1 MQPSCYY
8 FNKGPTTGL
17 GEDVLADTAFSAPA
31 QDQVP
36 DDVPQA
42 AASKYAWYVLSLLV
56 LIYMLNFIDRQIL
69 SILANDIKKDLNLT
83 DADLGFLYGT
93 AFGVFYSLFGIPLGR
108 LADNWNRTRLI
119 TLGLALWSSMTVLS
133 GFARSGAELT
143 VARIGVGIGEASAS
157 PSAYSLLSDWFPKR
171 QRGLAL
177 SIYSSGL
184 YLGGG
189 LSLLIGSVIVGR
201 WNAAYAGG
209 GAPLGLA
216 GWQAAFMAVG
226 LPGLVL
232 ALWVAMMREP
242 PRGLSDGLITPPNP
256 RPFQSFLTELVNV
269 IPPLTLIGALRRG
282 PVALAVNVAV
292 GAGIAAIAYG
302 LIIATGG
309 STTSWRQW
317 GAVGTGVYA
326 VFSWATALRRQDPAT
341 FKLIWGTPAFL
352 CTTLGYG
359 LIAFNAYAVSFW
371 AAPYAERVLGV
382 TKVEAA
388 WWVGAPGAA
397 AGFIGVILGGAVAD
411 RLRQTNPAGRV
422 LVILFGA
429 SAPIIPYIIMFT
441 TDNATLFFTLH
452 FVCGVFASS
461 ALGGTAATSQDLV
474 LPRMRG
480 VATATMFIAT
490 TLVGL
495 SLGPYLAGFVSSI
508 SGDNLSMGMLALLAA
523 APVAIT
529 LLIVAYRTVPEA
541 EKTMMARAQAAGE
554 LA

>member
-1 MQPSCYY
+1 
-8 FNKGPTTGL
+8 
-17 GEDVLADTAFSAPA
+17 
-31 QDQVP
+31 
-36 DDVPQA
+36 
-42 AASKYAWYVLSLLV
+42 
-56 LIYMLNFIDRQIL
+56 
-69 SILANDIKKDLNLT
+69 
-83 DADLGFLYGT
+83 
-93 AFGVFYSLFGIPLGR
+93 
-108 LADNWNRTRLI
+108 
-119 TLGLALWSSMTVLS
+119 
-133 GFARSGAELT
+133 
-143 VARIGVGIGEASAS
+143 
-157 PSAYSLLSDWFPKR
+157 
-171 QRGLAL
+171 
-177 SIYSSGL
+177 
-184 YLGGG
+184 
-189 LSLLIGSVIVGR
+189 
-201 WNAAYAGG
+201 
-209 GAPLGLA
+209 
-216 GWQAAFMAVG
+216 
-226 LPGLVL
+226 VL
-232 ALWVAMMREP
+232 ALWVATMREP

-269 IPPLTLIGALRRG
+269 IPPLTLIGALKRG
-282 PVALAVNVAV
+282 PAALAINIAV

-326 VFSWATALRRQDPAT
+326 VFSWVTALRRQDPPT
-341 FKLIWGTPAFL
+341 FKLIWGTP
-352 CTTLGYG
+352 GYG

-397 AGFIGVILGGAVAD
+397 AGFIGVILGGAIAD
-411 RLRQTNPAGRV
+411 KLRRTNPAGRV

-429 SAPIIPYIIMFT
+429 AAPAIPFVIMFT
-441 TDNATLFFTLH
+441 TSNPTLFFTLN
-452 FVCGVFASS
+452 FVCGVLSSS

-508 SGDNLSMGMLALLAA
+508 SGDNLSLGMLSLLGA

-541 EKTMMARAQAAGE
+541 ERTMIARARAAGE